1 MEENKVM
8 PISKLKNGYG
18 GQWPPS
24 NSHNSKSTWNI

>member
-18 GQWPPS
+18 GQCPPS
-24 NSHNSKSTWNI
+24 KVATFKQP